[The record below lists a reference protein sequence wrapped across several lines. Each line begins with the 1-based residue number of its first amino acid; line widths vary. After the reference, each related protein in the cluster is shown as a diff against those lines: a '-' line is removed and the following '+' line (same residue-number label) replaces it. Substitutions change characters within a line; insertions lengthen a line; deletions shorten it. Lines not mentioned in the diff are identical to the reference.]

1 MGLEKKPSRG
11 NHLKVHRWEP
21 GSSPYADWLKTLTED
36 ERAAHMEAR
45 AKRKSM
51 KQAMKSVVEQYQTQW
66 VTELHNAAWAQLV
79 KARDS
84 GDAQSFVAVWD
95 RIIGRPEEQ
104 HTVDL
109 PRALPWSDKDL

>member
-1 MGLEKKPSRG
+1 VR
-11 NHLKVHRWEP
+11 
-21 GSSPYADWLKTLTED
+21 
-36 ERAAHMEAR
+36 
-45 AKRKSM
+45 
-51 KQAMKSVVEQYQTQW
+51 
-66 VTELHNAAWAQLV
+66 
-79 KARDS
+79 ARDS